1 MNRADGR
8 TLNNVT
14 LPSRRGKVVP
24 VWTHVWEWKTRYY
37 RSGKYGSDTNSLL
50 FMIIYNITTSL
61 LLSVLLFVQNNSDR
75 NVLIVFETINLYIML
90 RRTIM

>member
-1 MNRADGR
+1 MGVED
-8 TLNNVT
+8 
-14 LPSRRGKVVP
+14 
-24 VWTHVWEWKTRYY
+24 RYY
-37 RSGKYGSDTNSLL
+37 RSGRYPSDANSLL
-50 FMIIYNITTSL
+50 FMIMYDVTTSL